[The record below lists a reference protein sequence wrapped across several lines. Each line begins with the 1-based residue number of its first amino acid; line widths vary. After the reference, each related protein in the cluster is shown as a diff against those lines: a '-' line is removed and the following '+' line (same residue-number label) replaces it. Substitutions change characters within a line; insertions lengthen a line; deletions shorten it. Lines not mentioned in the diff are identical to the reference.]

1 MPENFFK
8 KLPQNVC
15 IIFALMIQYEKL
27 STKGASEMRTSTVN
41 SKLKLKYYEAVAVL
55 FPFPICLFNIAC

>member
-1 MPENFFK
+1 
-8 KLPQNVC
+8 
-15 IIFALMIQYEKL
+15 MIQYEKL

-41 SKLKLKYYEAVAVL
+41 SKLKLKHYEAVAVL